1 MSTTVNQILQLP
13 ILGTAKVAAGEKGLD
28 REISTVAVME
38 VPDFHKFDFE
48 PGVFILST
56 FSCFRDNKNQMIETF
71 DVMTDKKISG
81 MLVKL
86 GRFIKELPQELFRI
100 ADEKNV
106 PLILINTPTTFREI
120 TFSVVTELSNEA
132 YYHLSY
138 KNENYEKM
146 YTSIIN
152 GESIHNFINN
162 FGQTFKSSCACVM
175 ASGELLDEYLAPEQA
190 DGWEKEELI
199 ETIRASRSAADSM
212 PQRYMRFP
220 NGNYLFPCVVMG
232 QTAGYFVVHSDTPM
246 DEMEL
251 TLAEQARSFL
261 SIKLMEQ
268 NLLREKERSMAGIA
282 VDELLFRRQENE
294 QYVRDRMRFLGLEPQ
309 AQYCVIAVRTKDSLE
324 NRHMQTSW
332 DMQYIIS
339 NYRTSELRGCIVHSL
354 SDGFV
359 IITSFSKKRRKAV
372 MGAMDSVMQVL
383 RDKILLVEPIDIGY
397 SSVKEDYLQLP
408 DAYEEACRAIRF
420 GQALAPNE
428 HIHMYDEFITARMVY
443 HILDTPEYD
452 WLKTNVIDPLCQYDR
467 AYNSS
472 LWESLNVC
480 FARDTLADAAKML
493 NIHISTLRYRLK
505 KIEELT
511 GRDYSDED
519 DKYILRTAS
528 LLHAITGDAIIN
540 K

>member
-1 MSTTVNQILQLP
+1 
-13 ILGTAKVAAGEKGLD
+13 
-28 REISTVAVME
+28 
-38 VPDFHKFDFE
+38 
-48 PGVFILST
+48 
-56 FSCFRDNKNQMIETF
+56 
-71 DVMTDKKISG
+71 
-81 MLVKL
+81 
-86 GRFIKELPQELFRI
+86 
-100 ADEKNV
+100 
-106 PLILINTPTTFREI
+106 
-120 TFSVVTELSNEA
+120 
-132 YYHLSY
+132 
-138 KNENYEKM
+138 
-146 YTSIIN
+146 
-152 GESIHNFINN
+152 
-162 FGQTFKSSCACVM
+162 
-175 ASGELLDEYLAPEQA
+175 
-190 DGWEKEELI
+190 
-199 ETIRASRSAADSM
+199 
-212 PQRYMRFP
+212 
-220 NGNYLFPCVVMG
+220 
-232 QTAGYFVVHSDTPM
+232 
-246 DEMEL
+246 
-251 TLAEQARSFL
+251 
-261 SIKLMEQ
+261 
-268 NLLREKERSMAGIA
+268 
-282 VDELLFRRQENE
+282 
-294 QYVRDRMRFLGLEPQ
+294 
-309 AQYCVIAVRTKDSLE
+309 
-324 NRHMQTSW
+324 
-332 DMQYIIS
+332 
-339 NYRTSELRGCIVHSL
+339 
-354 SDGFV
+354 
-359 IITSFSKKRRKAV
+359 